1 MGNDE
6 AGNEIL
12 GNDAYVL
19 LSNLYWQTLAILR
32 LDKTIYMLELNHKKM
47 QAWSLGMELLVQ
59 IYTLASLLPTSEK
72 YNLVSQMQRA
82 ALSITNNIA
91 EGAARKSVAE
101 RRRFYEVARSS
112 SVEVDNCFEV
122 ILKMKWADE
131 STITA
136 ISRINESV
144 FKLLSK
150 MMNSEH

>member
-1 MGNDE
+1 
-6 AGNEIL
+6 
-12 GNDAYVL
+12 
-19 LSNLYWQTLAILR
+19 
-32 LDKTIYMLELNHKKM
+32 MLELNHKKM

-101 RRRFYEVARSS
+101 RRRFYEVAARSS